1 MVSICAED
9 WKLEDVAGVIFDKD
23 GTLIDSH
30 AYWGEIIRRRAA
42 ALASRLGGGPGLEP
56 ALVRTMG
63 YDGGLG
69 RLLPEGPIALKSR
82 DEVIKAVLA
91 CLGKAGLGMSG
102 EEVGAVFSS
111 VHSEFAGGM
120 AAFVKALPGA
130 AGLLRSLKAGNI
142 PCALV
147 TSDSAAASEA
157 ILRQLGLAEF
167 FPVVLGRESS
177 PEPKESGKPG
187 LAAAGLLGLPPD
199 RVVCVGDAPMD
210 VLMAERAG
218 LKAAVAV
225 ATGQVPLADLRR
237 LTPYTVNALT
247 DLKVGD

>member
-9 WKLEDVAGVIFDKD
+9 WKLQDVAGIIFDKD

-30 AYWGEIIRRRAA
+30 IYWGEIIRRRAA
-42 ALASRLGGGPGLEP
+42 ALASGLCGGPGLES

-63 YDGGLG
+63 YDEALG

-82 DEVIKAVLA
+82 DEVIKAVLV
-91 CLGKAGLGMSG
+91 CLGRAGLVISG
-102 EEVGAVFSS
+102 EEVGAVFSA
-111 VHSEFAGGM
+111 VHSKFSGSMAG
-120 AAFVKALPGA
+120 FIKALPGA
-130 AGLLRSLKAGNI
+130 GDLLRSLKAKNI

-147 TSDSAAASEA
+147 TSDSAAASGT
-157 ILRQLGLAEF
+157 ILRQLGLSEF

-187 LAAAGLLGLPPD
+187 LAAAGLLGLPPE

-218 LKAAVAV
+218 LRAAVAV

-237 LTPYTVNALT
+237 LTPYTANALT